1 MKTDYEKEIRALMET
16 RKNLEKDLYNVELA
30 IRKLKVKH
38 LMEDYELEGGE
49 LVEVNGKRYLIV
61 SFDTMWQENRDWYSV
76 WLKAYP
82 IKKDG
87 TPSKKVEIIYVDK
100 ERVKRV

>member
-16 RKNLEKDLYNVELA
+16 HKNLEKDLYNVELA
-30 IRKLKVKH
+30 IRKMKVSQI
-38 LMEDYELEGGE
+38 MEEYELEGGE
-49 LVEVNGKRYLIV
+49 LVEVHGKRYLIV
-61 SFDTMWQENRDWYSV
+61 SFDTMWQENRDWYSI

-87 TPSKKVEIIYVDK
+87 TPSKKVETIYASND
-100 ERVKRV
+100 RVKRV

>member
-16 RKNLEKDLYNVELA
+16 HKNLEKDLYNVELA

-38 LMEDYELEGGE
+38 LMEDYELEGSE

-61 SFDTMWQENRDWYSV
+61 SFDTMWQENRDWYSI

-87 TPSKKVEIIYVDK
+87 TPSKKVETIYAGK

>member
-16 RKNLEKDLYNVELA
+16 HKNLEKDLYNVELA
-30 IRKLKVKH
+30 IRKMKVSQI
-38 LMEDYELEGGE
+38 MEEYELEGGE
-49 LVEVNGKRYLIV
+49 LVEVHGKRYLIV
-61 SFDTMWQENRDWYSV
+61 SFDTMWQENRDWYSI

-87 TPSKKVEIIYVDK
+87 TPSKKVETIYASK
-100 ERVKRV
+100 ERIKRV

>member
-1 MKTDYEKEIRALMET
+1 MTDYEKELRALMET

-30 IRKLKVKH
+30 IRKMKVSQI
-38 LMEDYELEGGE
+38 MEEYELVGGE
-49 LVEVNGKRYLIV
+49 LVEVHGKRYLIV
-61 SFDTMWQENRDWYSV
+61 SFDTMWQENRDWYSI

-87 TPSKKVEIIYVDK
+87 APSKKVETIYASK
-100 ERVKRV
+100 ERIKRV

>member
-16 RKNLEKDLYNVELA
+16 HKNIEKGLQNVELA
-30 IRKLKVKH
+30 IRKMKVSH
-38 LMEDYELEGGE
+38 IMEEYELEGGE
-49 LVEVNGKRYLIV
+49 LVEVHGKRYLIV
-61 SFDTMWQENRDWYSV
+61 SFDTMWQENRDWYSI

-87 TPSKKVEIIYVDK
+87 TPSKKVETIYASKD
-100 ERVKRV
+100 RVKRV